1 MAEAALKASSEQ
13 MPEGAHVRRSDAL
26 MSIKDAI
33 EMEKAQARACD
44 YYSIFLKNDVTDEFV
59 RVRTHVWKLDAERK
73 PLLVDGQKVQRNA
86 HDVALDVWAAYGAED
101 HTLEMVL
108 RGGHVVATPASI
120 AAELAMKTVAGV

>member
-1 MAEAALKASSEQ
+1 
-13 MPEGAHVRRSDAL
+13 

-73 PLLVDGQKVQRNA
+73 PVLENGSRVQRNA

-120 AAELAMKTVAGV
+120 AAELAMKNVTGA

>member
-1 MAEAALKASSEQ
+1 MADAALKVSSDKGQ
-13 MPEGAHVRRSDAL
+13 ANAPLRRSDEL

-44 YYSIFLKNDVTDEFV
+44 YYSIFLKNDITDDFV
-59 RVRTHVWKLDAERK
+59 RVRTHVWKLDGERK
-73 PLLVDGQKVQRNA
+73 PVLVDGVKVQRNA
-86 HDVALDVWAAYGAED
+86 HDVALDVWAAYGADD